1 MGDSCQPKP
10 LEVSMYCPHCGTES
24 SGELNYCKRCG
35 GSLNPLANAPQQQV
49 RAPVPA
55 GTAWAMGTTMLL
67 LIVLGLGVLFAA
79 VAELSHSGAIP
90 PVLVLMVIFGA
101 LTILGGATLL
111 TWLWTRV
118 LGTSSAAGNAPQF
131 GRQPHTNELP
141 HARVSALPDAH
152 IPSVTEHTTR
162 TFDNIKR

>member
-1 MGDSCQPKP
+1 
-10 LEVSMYCPHCGTES
+10 MYCPHCGNES

-35 GSLNPLANAPQQQV
+35 GSLNPPALYSPQGLQ
-49 RAPVPA
+49 RPVVPP
-55 GTAWAMGTTMLL
+55 GTAWAMGTTMFL
-67 LIVLGLGVLFAA
+67 LIVLGLGAVFAA
-79 VAELSHSGAIP
+79 VDKLTERGAIP

-111 TWLWTRV
+111 TFLWTRV
-118 LGTSSAAGNAPQF
+118 LGTTRAPDAPPQL
-131 GRQPHTNELP
+131 GRHANTNELP
-141 HARVSALPDAH
+141 PARVGAFADSH